1 MRRRPTSPPDH
12 VPLTMPAT
20 DAPTLDAL
28 MLQAIARLRAA
39 GDDSPHVCARALAQ
53 AATGLDRTGLL
64 LAGNTPPAPDQAARF
79 LALVARRCHGEPLA
93 HILGQREFYG
103 RDFTVSPA
111 TLIPRPE
118 TERLVELAL
127 DHMRQ
132 QEALLDAAAPPR
144 LADLGTGSGCIG
156 ITLLCERP
164 RWQALLMDI
173 SPAALAIARRNAHIH
188 HVAPRALC
196 LLGDMLAPPL
206 APRRLHLLVS
216 NPPYIAPDERPEVMP
231 EVLRHEPH
239 TALFS
244 PENGLAHLRAVC
256 RAARHALIPGGVLL
270 LEHGWQQ
277 GPAVRSL
284 LTASGFVSVASH
296 ADLAGHERCTQGIAV

>member
-1 MRRRPTSPPDH
+1 
-12 VPLTMPAT
+12 MPAT

-28 MLQAIARLRAA
+28 MLQAVGRLRAA

-64 LAGNTPPAPDQAARF
+64 LAGNTPPAPEQAARF
-79 LALVARRCHGEPLA
+79 AALVARRCHGEPLA
-93 HILGQREFYG
+93 HILGRREFFG
-103 RDFTVSPA
+103 RDFAVSPA

-118 TERLVELAL
+118 TELLVELAL
-127 DHMRQ
+127 DHMPQR
-132 QEALLDAAAPPR
+132 EAARLTDAAPPR

-173 SPAALAIARRNAHIH
+173 SPAALSIARRNAQQH

-196 LLGDMLAPPL
+196 LLGNMLAPPL
-206 APRRLHLLVS
+206 APHSLHLLVS
-216 NPPYIAPDERPEVMP
+216 NPPYIAPDESPDVMP
-231 EVLRHEPH
+231 EVLHHEPH
-239 TALFS
+239 TAIFS

-256 RAARHALIPGGVLL
+256 RAARYALIPGGVLL

-284 LTASGFVSVASH
+284 LTASGFSNVTSH
-296 ADLAGHERCTQGIAV
+296 ADLAGHERCTQGIFV